1 MDCKNCL
8 KLLPGRERPVLSHHL
23 WIFSGALQKI
33 PQDIPDGSLVDIVSH
48 RGDFLGKAFFNKKSS
63 IVGRILTFENISV
76 QEAIRLNIHKA
87 IALRKAL
94 FGTFS
99 RKMCRLVNA
108 EADMLS
114 GLIVDLY
121 DTCAVIQISA
131 LGMEQ
136 YKEDI
141 VAALNDELQLT
152 WIYEKSSSPSRSK
165 EGLKNVE
172 KTLLGSEQ
180 ELIEVTENEVHFFVS
195 ILEGQKTGFF
205 IDQRENRES
214 IARLSRGRNI
224 LNCCCYS
231 GAFSVAGLAAGAASC
246 TSVDVSQKA
255 LDLLQKNL
263 QLNNINTKTHRS
275 ICADV
280 FAYLKDNPLNYDL
293 IILDPPAFAK
303 RKQDVPSALSGY
315 RELNRTVLQKM
326 PTGSFLLTC
335 SCSYHVDLEAFYA
348 MLKVSS
354 LEAKRQVKVLSQH
367 RHAWDH
373 PTSLT
378 HPETDYLKSVLLY
391 VE

>member
-8 KLLPGRERPVLSHHL
+8 QLLPGRERPIRARHL
-23 WIFSGALQKI
+23 WIFSGALSKI
-33 PQDIPDGSLVDIVSH
+33 PQNIPDGSLVDVISH
-48 RGDFLGKAFFNKKSS
+48 SGSFLGKAFFNKKSS
-63 IVGRILTFENISV
+63 IIGRILTFEDSTAK
-76 QEAIRLNIHKA
+76 EAIRSHIHKA
-87 IALRKAL
+87 ISLRKAL
-94 FGTFS
+94 FGSLS

-121 DTCAVIQISA
+121 DACAVIQISA

-136 YKEDI
+136 HKEDI
-141 VAALNDELQLT
+141 VAALRDELQLT

-172 KTLLGSEQ
+172 KTLFGSEQ
-180 ELIEVTENEVHFFVS
+180 EFVEVTENGIHFLVS

-214 IARLSRGRNI
+214 IARLSSGRNI

-231 GAFSVAGLAAGAASC
+231 GAFSVVGLAAGALSC

-255 LDLLQKNL
+255 LDLLEKNL
-263 QLNNINTKTHRS
+263 HRNNIDTTLHHS
-275 ICADV
+275 VCADV
-280 FAYLKDNPLNYDL
+280 FAYLKDNPLKYDL
-293 IILDPPAFAK
+293 VVLDPPAFAK

-315 RELNRTVLQKM
+315 RELNRTVLQKI
-326 PTGSFLLTC
+326 PSGSFLLTC
-335 SCSYHVDLEAFYA
+335 SCSYHVDLESFSA

-354 LEAKRQVKVLSQH
+354 LEAKRQVKVLSLH

-378 HPETDYLKSVLLY
+378 HPETDYLKSALLY